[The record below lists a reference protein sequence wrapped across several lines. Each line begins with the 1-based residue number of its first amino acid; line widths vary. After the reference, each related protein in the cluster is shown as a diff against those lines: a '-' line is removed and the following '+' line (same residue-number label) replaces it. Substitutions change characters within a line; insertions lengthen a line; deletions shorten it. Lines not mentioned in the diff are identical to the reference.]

1 MLIDLNHD
9 SGARYEIQAS
19 LSAAVNAHIDEAL
32 LARHRLQ
39 APRDYLGASRIG
51 EACARRLAYE
61 YAHTPKDPD
70 KAFTGQTLRIFA
82 AGHTFEDLTIEWLR
96 AAGFELRTRRR
107 DGGQFGFETA
117 GGRIKGHIDGV
128 IVGGP
133 DVGVSWPALWEHKAL
148 KAKSWTD
155 VVKRGV
161 ELSKPVYY
169 AQLQIYM
176 AYMELET
183 ALFTCLNKDTQE
195 LHHERVDL
203 VPHAARRSPTRLPT
217 SSAPSKPGSC
227 RRASPRA
234 RTSTSAVS
242 VRSTQPAG
250 RKTHESSVVL

>member
-9 SGARYEIQAS
+9 SGARYETKAS

-51 EACARRLAYE
+51 EPCARRLAYE
-61 YAHTPKDPD
+61 YAHTPEDPD
-70 KAFTGQTLRIFA
+70 KAFTGQT
-82 AGHTFEDLTIEWLR
+82 LR

-117 GGRIKGHIDGV
+117 GGRIRGHIDGV

-148 KAKSWTD
+148 KAKSWAD

-169 AQLQIYM
+169 AQLQLYM
-176 AYMELET
+176 AYMELEV

-195 LHHERVDL
+195 LYHEKVGFLPHVAQGLSDKAVEIIRAAEANDL
-203 VPHAARRSPTRLPT
+203 PPRIA
-217 SSAPSKPGSC
+217 
-227 RRASPRA
+227 ASPDFHICRFCPFH
-234 RTSTSAVS
+234 STCWET
-242 VRSTQPAG
+242 RS
-250 RKTHESSVVL
+250 